1 VFYVL
6 REKKNETKKKPKQS
20 VVANVSIL
28 ALQRKRKVGLLTDPV
43 GIEGKRGLKRGKQ
56 LGRND
61 SWVFFFFSSFVILAL
76 VIVSKRNVFYSHK
89 LNVLQN
95 HWFKL
100 LNFWGG

>member
-1 VFYVL
+1 MFYVL
-6 REKKNETKKKPKQS
+6 REKKKNETKKKPKQS

-61 SWVFFFFSSFVILAL
+61 SWVFFFLFFFCYFGFGDCKQEKCL
-76 VIVSKRNVFYSHK
+76 
-89 LNVLQN
+89 LQS
-95 HWFKL
+95 
-100 LNFWGG
+100 